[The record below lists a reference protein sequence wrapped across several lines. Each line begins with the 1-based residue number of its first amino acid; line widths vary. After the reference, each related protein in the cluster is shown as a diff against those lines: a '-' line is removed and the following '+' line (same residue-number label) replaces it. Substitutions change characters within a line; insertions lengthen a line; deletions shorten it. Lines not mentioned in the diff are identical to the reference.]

1 MMPRGE
7 RTLQITPLFSR
18 MSAAAA
24 QRLGASTNDGQCHCR
39 ASAIRAGRR
48 IQYMLSV
55 HVVST
60 WCTHVHGGVGVEGT
74 CELVLFGGEVVA
86 DTNKLPDGWKPR
98 TARH

>member
-1 MMPRGE
+1 MMV
-7 RTLQITPLFSR
+7 
-18 MSAAAA
+18 
-24 QRLGASTNDGQCHCR
+24 
-39 ASAIRAGRR
+39 SAIAEPVPFGPAAEYSTCC
-48 IQYMLSV
+48 QYMLSV